1 MLFQIV
7 QPFAADIYGDSFKE
21 AVKNYVKFNHNLNIT
36 NMIIKDQSNHY
47 DTRLRYYMEN
57 NKNKVG
63 IDVYP
68 YTNVSYPIITS
79 AAPIITS
86 GGPIIRSNVPITMGP
101 SSIINSANPMITVKN
116 SPYMANNSNVLINNP
131 YMANN
136 SNVLINNPFFY

>member
-7 QPFAADIYGDSFKE
+7 QPFVADIYGDSFKE

-47 DTRLRYYMEN
+47 NTQLRYYTEN

-68 YTNVSYPIITS
+68 YTNVSYPII
-79 AAPIITS
+79 APVIAPLAPIV
-86 GGPIIRSNVPITMGP
+86 RSNIPITIAPPVVPI
-101 SSIINSANPMITVKN
+101 SVNPMVTVKG
-116 SPYMANNSNVLINNP
+116 SQYAANNNNVFVRNP
-131 YMANN
+131 Y
-136 SNVLINNPFFY
+136 F

>member
-7 QPFAADIYGDSFKE
+7 QPFVADIYGDSFKE

-47 DTRLRYYMEN
+47 NTQLRYYTEN

-68 YTNVSYPIITS
+68 YTNVSYPII
-79 AAPIITS
+79 APVIAPVIAPLAPIV
-86 GGPIIRSNVPITMGP
+86 RSNIPITIAPPVVPI
-101 SSIINSANPMITVKN
+101 SVNPMVTVKG
-116 SPYMANNSNVLINNP
+116 SQYAANNNNVFVRNP
-131 YMANN
+131 Y
-136 SNVLINNPFFY
+136 F